1 MTTDRERAVI
11 DAFVSVANSLVDS
24 FDIVELLDGLTF
36 DCASLLD
43 VASAGLLLADRS
55 AVLHVMVA
63 SSEATR
69 DLELFQLQRDEGPC
83 LDCFRVGSAVSVADL
98 GAAAARWPQF
108 VPAALAAG
116 IASVHAIPLRL
127 GDTILGTLGLFGGR
141 TGALREDDL
150 TLAQALAHV
159 ASVAIVAG
167 NLLTDKDAVVR
178 QLQSALETRVVIE
191 QAKGLLAEQGGLDMD
206 EAFSRLRG
214 YARSHNQRVSDVARH
229 LTSRALPG
237 EYVLTARAAART
249 RPRR

>member
-24 FDIVELLDGLTF
+24 FDIVELLNGLTF
-36 DCASLLD
+36 DCAALLD
-43 VASAGLLLADRS
+43 VASAGLLLADRRG
-55 AVLHVMVA
+55 VLHVMVA

-83 LDCFRVGSAVSVADL
+83 LDCFRLGSAVSVADL
-98 GAAAARWPQF
+98 EADAGRWPQF
-108 VPAALAAG
+108 VPAARAAG

-127 GDTILGTLGLFGGR
+127 GDTILGTLGLFGAR
-141 TGALREDDL
+141 TGALCEEDL
-150 TLAQALAHV
+150 ALAQALAHV

-167 NLLTDKDAVVR
+167 NLLNDKDAVVR

-206 EAFSRLRG
+206 EAFNRLRG
-214 YARSHNQRVSDVARH
+214 YARGHNQRVSEVARQ
-229 LTSRALPG
+229 LISRSLPG
-237 EYVLTARAAART
+237 DRVLTARTPART
-249 RPRR
+249 PPHR